1 MRSRPERS
9 STRWTTST
17 ACSSS
22 TGLPARTRSTP
33 AASTSE
39 HYPRAGGPAAPV
51 AQLAEAPA
59 LKAGSYVGS
68 TPTGGTRSGDRCP
81 GDRVTSGISGTAS
94 GNERVPHAVMVV
106 GRDLPPPCGPEALEG
121 LLMESR
127 NPVFSRSDAFSRRG
141 YATFNET
148 PTASAGALEEMYN
161 APTATGVQT
170 GRMTMDDVVIKTG
183 LMFAVLVPLAA
194 VNFVLKNPVLTFG
207 GAIAG
212 LVIALVISFKQSTNP
227 ALMLTY
233 AGLEGLFVGGISGVY
248 EDFYDG
254 IVAQA
259 VLGTLAVFSVAL
271 WAYKSGRVRATPKF
285 QRGVMIALGG

>member
-1 MRSRPERS
+1 
-9 STRWTTST
+9 
-17 ACSSS
+17 
-22 TGLPARTRSTP
+22 
-33 AASTSE
+33 
-39 HYPRAGGPAAPV
+39 
-51 AQLAEAPA
+51 
-59 LKAGSYVGS
+59 
-68 TPTGGTRSGDRCP
+68 
-81 GDRVTSGISGTAS
+81 
-94 GNERVPHAVMVV
+94 
-106 GRDLPPPCGPEALEG
+106 
-121 LLMESR
+121 MESR

-194 VNFVLKNPVLTFG
+194 VNFFLKNPVLTFG

-227 ALMLTY
+227 ALVLSY
-233 AGLEGLFVGGISGVY
+233 AALEGLFVGGISGVY

-259 VLGTLAVFSVAL
+259 VLGTLAVFAVAL

-285 QRGVMIALGG
+285 QRGVLIALGGYLIFSLVNVGVVLFTDTSLRGGPLGIVVGLIAITIAAAMLILDFDFAEQGVKNGLPERYSWLAAFGLVVTLVWLYIEFLRLIAILRGSD